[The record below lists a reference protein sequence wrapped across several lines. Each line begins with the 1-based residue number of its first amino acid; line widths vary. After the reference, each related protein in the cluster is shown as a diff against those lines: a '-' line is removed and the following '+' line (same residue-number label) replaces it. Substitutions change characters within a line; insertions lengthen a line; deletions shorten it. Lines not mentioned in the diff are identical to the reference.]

1 MTHSFESLDFN
12 TAFKR
17 AIDLLEH
24 TEKNLFI
31 MGKAGTGKSTLLN
44 YFKET
49 TSKRIAVL
57 APTGVAAVNI
67 KGQTIHSFFKFK
79 PHVTLESVKRLRK
92 VGNEKQNI
100 YQKLDA
106 LIIDE
111 VSMVRADLMDCVD
124 RFLRL
129 NGKNPTRPF
138 GGIQMIFIGDLYQLP
153 PVVSSKEKDIFKT
166 YYQTPYFFSAQ
177 FFDSFD
183 MELVELDHVYR
194 QKDQDFI
201 QILNAIRNNS
211 VTDQELKVLNQRVD
225 ETFSPPVDDFYI
237 YLVPTNTHAE
247 DINSERLNRLSE
259 KNHHFSGYTTG
270 EFEHSHLPTLM
281 DLNFKAG
288 SQVMMVNN
296 DTKGRWI
303 NGTIGKIL
311 DFKTGK
317 NRSIVVELETGEDVI
332 VEPHTWELYRFSLE
346 NSTPIGSTED
356 GFKEGT
362 GAIKSEIVGTFTQYP
377 MKLAWAITIHKS
389 QGKTFNKAIVD
400 LGRSVFTSGQTYVAL
415 SRCTSLEGMVLKKPI
430 EKKHIWTDYAIVK
443 FITQYQYDQSEKSC
457 PRSDKITIL
466 RKAILNKTTLHMV
479 YLKGTDVKSKR
490 DIIPLKLDQMVYKG
504 NPFEGLIAHCLNK
517 KEDRVFRVDRILDL
531 QGSLES

>member
-12 TAFKR
+12 PAFKR

-79 PHVTLESVKRLRK
+79 PHITLESVKSLRK
-92 VGNEKQNI
+92 VGHEKQNI

-106 LIIDE
+106 LVIDE

-166 YYQTPYFFSAQ
+166 YYQTPYFFSAH

-225 ETFSPPVDDFYI
+225 ETFSPSVDDFYI
-237 YLVPTNTHAE
+237 YLVPTNMHAE
-247 DINSERLNRLSE
+247 SINEESLNCLSE
-259 KNHHFSGYTTG
+259 K
-270 EFEHSHLPTLM
+270 
-281 DLNFKAG
+281 
-288 SQVMMVNN
+288 
-296 DTKGRWI
+296 
-303 NGTIGKIL
+303 TIIL
-311 DFKTGK
+311 A
-317 NRSIVVELETGEDVI
+317 VI
-332 VEPHTWELYRFSLE
+332 P
-346 NSTPIGSTED
+346 
-356 GFKEGT
+356 
-362 GAIKSEIVGTFTQYP
+362 
-377 MKLAWAITIHKS
+377 
-389 QGKTFNKAIVD
+389 
-400 LGRSVFTSGQTYVAL
+400 
-415 SRCTSLEGMVLKKPI
+415 
-430 EKKHIWTDYAIVK
+430 
-443 FITQYQYDQSEKSC
+443 
-457 PRSDKITIL
+457 
-466 RKAILNKTTLHMV
+466 
-479 YLKGTDVKSKR
+479 
-490 DIIPLKLDQMVYKG
+490 
-504 NPFEGLIAHCLNK
+504 
-517 KEDRVFRVDRILDL
+517 
-531 QGSLES
+531 QGSLNIVTYPL